1 MISIPYA
8 SGFLIENKFL
18 FGNEA
23 ADAAYINLATHLGEE
38 MRYTKSDIK
47 LIDYPGEYD
56 IQGIT
61 LQCFLGNQNKLN
73 YLINYNG
80 EIFSIIQS
88 PDVLENNTDLAT
100 TQTWFYTADNVAEK
114 IDQLELEGEKT
125 KLEAPEDVV
134 TEEATTPET
143 A

>member
-1 MISIPYA
+1 MISTYYNWW
-8 SGFLIENKFL
+8 FLIENKFI

-23 ADAAYINLATHLGEE
+23 SDPAYINLATHIGTD
-38 MRYTKSDIK
+38 MRYTKHDAE

-61 LQCFLGNQNKLN
+61 IQCFLGNQDKLN

-80 EIFSIIQS
+80 ENFAVIQS

-125 KLEAPEDVV
+125 KLESHEDMP
-134 TEEATTPET
+134 TEEITET